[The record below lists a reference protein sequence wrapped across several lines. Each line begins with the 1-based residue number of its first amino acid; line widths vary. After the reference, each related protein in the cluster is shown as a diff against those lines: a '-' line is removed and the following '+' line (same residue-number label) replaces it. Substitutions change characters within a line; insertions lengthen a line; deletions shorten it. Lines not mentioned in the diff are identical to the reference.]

1 MPILK
6 PLTTNEYTVK
16 DFFHFAE
23 EIVDQQPDFSMG
35 SLNVDYLFTNI
46 LLEKIIEFCTN
57 EFFKVSETV

>member
-16 DFFHFAE
+16 DSFHFAE
-23 EIVDQQPDFSMG
+23 EIVDQQPDSSMG

-46 LLEKIIEFCTN
+46 LLEKTIEFCTN
-57 EFFKVSETV
+57 KFF

>member
-1 MPILK
+1 MPTLK
-6 PLTTNEYTVK
+6 PSTTNEYTVK

-46 LLEKIIEFCTN
+46 LLVKIIEFCTN
-57 EFFKVSETV
+57 ELFKVSETV

>member
-46 LLEKIIEFCTN
+46 LLEKTIEFCTN
-57 EFFKVSETV
+57 KFF

>member
-46 LLEKIIEFCTN
+46 LLEKTIEFCTN